1 MTKSVL
7 IELLASR
14 ANIPKVES
22 EKIVNS
28 FFEAMVEALR
38 RGESIE
44 IRGFGSFRI
53 RDYKPYTGRNPKT
66 NQSVSVPS
74 KRLPFFRVGKE
85 LKEHINRD
93 MPEPTP
99 QALDSSGAD

>member
-7 IELLASR
+7 IELLAEK

-28 FFEAMVEALR
+28 FFDAMVDALK

-53 RDYKPYTGRNPKT
+53 RNYKPYTGRNPKT
-66 NQSVSVPS
+66 NQSVAVPA

-85 LKEHINRD
+85 LKEFINKD
-93 MPEPTP
+93 MP
-99 QALDSSGAD
+99 SSKPLPSR

>member
-7 IELLASR
+7 VELLASR

-28 FFEAMVEALR
+28 FYESMVEALK

-53 RDYKPYTGRNPKT
+53 RNYKPYTGRNPKT
-66 NQSVSVPS
+66 NQSVDVPS

-85 LKEHINRD
+85 LKEMINKDIPASVLND
-93 MPEPTP
+93 MD
-99 QALDSSGAD
+99 DSDED

>member
-7 IELLASR
+7 IELLAEK
-14 ANIPKVES
+14 ANIPKVEA
-22 EKIVNS
+22 EKVVNS
-28 FFEAMVEALR
+28 FFDAMVEALK

-53 RDYKPYTGRNPKT
+53 RGYKPYTGRNPKT

-85 LKEHINRD
+85 LKEFINQD
-93 MPEPTP
+93 MPPSRP
-99 QALDSSGAD
+99 LPVK

>member
-7 IELLASR
+7 IELLATR

-28 FFEAMVEALR
+28 FFEAMVEALKH
-38 RGESIE
+38 GESIE

-53 RDYKPYTGRNPKT
+53 RSYKPYTGRNPKT
-66 NQSVSVPS
+66 NQSVSVPQ

-85 LKEHINRD
+85 LKELINRD
-93 MPEPTP
+93 MPESTP
-99 QALDSSGAD
+99 RTISSLN

>member
-7 IELLASR
+7 IDLLASR

-28 FFEAMVEALR
+28 FFDAMVEALK

-44 IRGFGSFRI
+44 IRGFGSFRV
-53 RDYKPYTGRNPKT
+53 RQYKPYTGRNPKT
-66 NQSVSVPS
+66 NQSVEVPS

-85 LKEHINRD
+85 LKELINRN
-93 MPEPTP
+93 MPSQQPLPTG
-99 QALDSSGAD
+99 DD

>member
-7 IELLASR
+7 IELLAAR

-28 FFEAMVEALR
+28 FFEAMVDALKS
-38 RGESIE
+38 GDSIE

-53 RDYKPYTGRNPKT
+53 REYKPYTGRNPKT
-66 NQSVSVPS
+66 NQSVSVPE

-85 LKEHINRD
+85 LKEMINRD
-93 MPEPTP
+93 MPSPTP
-99 QALDSSGAD
+99 QALNNPSSK